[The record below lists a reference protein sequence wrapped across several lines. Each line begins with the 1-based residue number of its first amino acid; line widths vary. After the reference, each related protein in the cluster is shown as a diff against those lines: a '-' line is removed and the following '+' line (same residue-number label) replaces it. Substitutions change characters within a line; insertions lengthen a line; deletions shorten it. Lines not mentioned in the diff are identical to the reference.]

1 MGRSTEIQQL
11 LLQVD
16 ASVALAQRNLRA
28 LTQTVG
34 QETGKQEQAL
44 ERVSQAHQ
52 RMGKAF
58 NDNGRFRAGMQQ
70 LSFQIGD
77 VTQGLAMGTRASTIF
92 AQQSGQVIQAL
103 QVMGGEGN
111 KFLAFLSG
119 PWGIVL
125 SSAAVILTALGSK
138 LLEHKETI
146 GDLIDKMREHAKQA
160 ELQKQAEDIWSHSLD
175 GLIERQKDLNKQL
188 EDRLKNQTAI
198 NQAELAQAQHIQL
211 AAQNAVR
218 KLEGDPNA
226 APGDLA
232 KAQIALTNA
241 NRDLTSAQILAGRQL
256 GEDLADLTSR
266 AKTWADKQQT
276 IMSTIQRTHP
286 ELSESEPAARMSEA
300 YTRLKKAIDDAAS
313 AGVNFNNTTRATDA
327 LNNQL
332 QHGSITVAQYSANIT
347 KLATALAAAAKAAK
361 DAKKDDGDLTNFVSP
376 VGGGHITGTFGEP
389 RPGHTH
395 KGLDIATPVGTP
407 VGAAAAGTVFSV
419 GTLPGYGNVVII
431 DHGRGTMTR
440 YGHLSKIEASVGQRV
455 GQGDVIGLSGG
466 AKGAPGAGD
475 STGPHLHF
483 EVRRGGRP
491 VDPRKGAFPTDT
503 ATAGTGAI
511 RSAESDAERKVRQD
525 NAFEESLARLNAELL
540 QAKLEL
546 VDNAELQAEAA
557 ADQVKL
563 EQGNRDAAIQNDVEE
578 KKITQAQADQLKAK
592 VDAIA
597 AEKLKTIAIRKQLRL
612 LQEQDA
618 ADQQASGFKVEALQY
633 ADENARTQAEHRRLQ
648 LEILDLVYEEKKKHL
663 ETLKAQAELA
673 KNTAEAA
680 RIQGEIDNLP
690 AAQSRDRDKVVRGT
704 MDPLEA
710 WAKQVPQSKAEVLE
724 ALHEIEARG
733 LDSLANGLTDVITGT
748 KSLGAAFKDISR
760 QIIAEIL
767 QMTIKMLIFRAI
779 SAASGGGGG
788 GFSSGSM
795 MDFSGSGS
803 AIMNA
808 PAFAGGGVLDIGG
821 RGGIDNN
828 LLSING
834 VPRGRVSSNE
844 KLAIIPSSSRSAIP
858 ANAGGAEALHVSVS
872 AAPELYVQI
881 ESTSRRVAMQTVGE
895 AAPHLVRAGA
905 QSAVRSL
912 MRPKLNGAR

>member
-198 NQAELAQAQHIQL
+198 NQAELAQAQHNQL

-361 DAKKDDGDLTNFVSP
+361 EAKKDDGDLTNFVSP
-376 VGGGHITGTFGEP
+376 VGGGRITGTFGEP

-491 VDPRKGAFPTDT
+491 VDPRKAAFPTDT

-905 QSAVRSL
+905 QSAVRSM
-912 MRPKLNGAR
+912 MRPRLNGAR